1 MRLYV
6 LASKSQSSSTIVI
19 VRSILVRF
27 QLPKSQQI
35 AEQKSH
41 SLCMHFVSLVC
52 QIYAPYILTGVRNGR
67 AKKNDEKVVI
77 TFRPDG
83 TWFLYMYITN
93 SWIKES
99 PKIKIILSFH
109 WNRKKMVPYR
119 IATFLSMDR
128 CRSVRNIGK
137 FTGIWYLWILFCQRI
152 LFYNEWRTFLPLFL
166 LMRHFLFYCSSDSF
180 WCP

>member
-1 MRLYV
+1 
-6 LASKSQSSSTIVI
+6 
-19 VRSILVRF
+19 
-27 QLPKSQQI
+27 
-35 AEQKSH
+35 
-41 SLCMHFVSLVC
+41 MHFVSLVC

-67 AKKNDEKVVI
+67 TKKNDEKVVI

-152 LFYNEWRTFLPLFL
+152 LFYNKWRTFLFFIFINAPFFVL
-166 LMRHFLFYCSSDSF
+166 LLKWFVLMSIRFRLWLY
-180 WCP
+180 WCGLVWKKFKKLSASNVREEKKREKGRDREKS